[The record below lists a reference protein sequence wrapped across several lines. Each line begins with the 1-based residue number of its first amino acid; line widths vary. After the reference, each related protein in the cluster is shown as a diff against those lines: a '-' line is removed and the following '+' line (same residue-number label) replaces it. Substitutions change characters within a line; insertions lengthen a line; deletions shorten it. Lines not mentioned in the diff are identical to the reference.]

1 MKTKLQNQLYEHMDL
16 MVCMF
21 AQLLYIVDIFFRL
34 MKKQE
39 AVS

>member
-1 MKTKLQNQLYEHMDL
+1 MKKKLQNHLYEHMDL

-21 AQLLYIVDIFFRL
+21 AQLLYIVDFSFRF

-39 AVS
+39 GVF